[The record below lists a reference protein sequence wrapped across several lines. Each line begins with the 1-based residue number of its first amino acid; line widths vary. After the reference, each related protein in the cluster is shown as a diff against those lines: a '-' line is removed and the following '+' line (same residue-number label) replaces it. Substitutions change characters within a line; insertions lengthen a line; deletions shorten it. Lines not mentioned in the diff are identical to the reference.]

1 MPHQVKESAVL
12 INMFKVPAKIK
23 LIDEDAAR
31 KLEEKREQL
40 KQSYRPEQGWL
51 LDEQNKVE
59 RRVA

>member
-31 KLEEKREQL
+31 TLEEKREQL

>member
-1 MPHQVKESAVL
+1 ML

-31 KLEEKREQL
+31 TLEEKREQL